1 MARKVAVIG
10 SGQTYHTGGR
20 ADVNGQELISEAVNR
35 ALTAA
40 QLTIDDIDGIVI
52 GNMDHFEGIN
62 YVDSWSAPGT
72 GGTMKPVIKLTT
84 GGTTGTTLAIGG
96 YHLVASG
103 MFSKL
108 LVIGWEK
115 NTESDTTA
123 AITTAFDPIWDRL
136 VFAGAI
142 GGLAVEAQAYLARY
156 NHKKEDAA
164 RVVVRD
170 RKNGANN
177 PFAHVQKETTVKQV
191 MASPL
196 IADPLHWLDMCP
208 RTDGA
213 CAVIFA
219 EESVAEK
226 ICDKPAWVLGTS
238 VRHNAAMTADVSLD
252 GLQSMVHAS
261 KELFSKTG
269 ITDPLKQ
276 LDVIE
281 MYLPYS
287 YAGLSWIES
296 LGLCKP
302 GEGPKLVWDGVTDM
316 DGELPINPSGGP
328 ICGNPIGATALIRV
342 AEATLQVQG
351 RADARQVK
359 GGKVNLAL
367 ATGFGGC
374 FWTDLLLFGAKKP

>member
-1 MARKVAVIG
+1 MARRVAIIG
-10 SGQTYHTGGR
+10 SGQTYHNGGR
-20 ADVNGQELISEAVNR
+20 TDVNAQEMITEAVTR
-35 ALTAA
+35 ALAA
-40 QLTIDDIDGIVI
+40 AELTIDDIDGIVI

-62 YVDSWSAPGT
+62 YVDTWSVPAT
-72 GGTMKPVIKLTT
+72 GGVMKPVIKLTT

-108 LVIGWEK
+108 LVVGWEK
-115 NTESDTTA
+115 NSESDTTA

-156 NHKKEDAA
+156 NHKPEDAA

-170 RKNGANN
+170 RKHGANN
-177 PFAHVQKETTVKQV
+177 PHAHIQKEITVKQV
-191 MASPL
+191 LSSPPL
-196 IADPLHWLDMCP
+196 ADPLHFLDMCP

-219 EESVAEK
+219 DEYVAEK
-226 ICDKPAWVLGTS
+226 ICKKPAWVLGSS
-238 VRHNAAMTADVSLD
+238 VRHNAAFTTDVD
-252 GLQSMVHAS
+252 FNGLKTMAS
-261 KELFSKTG
+261 AAKELFSKTG
-269 ITDPLKQ
+269 ITDPLEQ

-302 GEGPKLVWDGVTDM
+302 GDGPKLVWDGVTDM
-316 DGELPINPSGGP
+316 GGKLPINPSGGP
-328 ICGNPIGATALIRV
+328 ICANPIGATALIRV
-342 AEATLQVQG
+342 AEAALQIQN
-351 RADARQVK
+351 RADARQVPDTK
-359 GGKVNLAL
+359 LAL

-374 FWTDLLLFGAKKP
+374 FWTDLMLLGANKP

>member
-1 MARKVAVIG
+1 MPRRVAVIG
-10 SGQTYHTGGR
+10 SGQTVHSGGR
-20 ADVNGQELISEAVNR
+20 ADVNGQELIAEAVKR
-35 ALTAA
+35 ALESA

-62 YVDSWSAPGT
+62 FVDSWSAPGT

-170 RKNGANN
+170 RQNGANN
-177 PFAHVQKETTVKQV
+177 PLAHVQKETTVKQV
-191 MASPL
+191 LASPL

-213 CAVIFA
+213 AAVIFA
-219 EESVAEK
+219 DEYVAEK
-226 ICDKPAWVLGTS
+226 ICPTPAWVLGTS
-238 VRHNAAMTADVSLD
+238 VRHNAAMTTDVSLD
-252 GLQSMVHAS
+252 GLQSMIHAS
-261 KELFSKTG
+261 KELFGKTG

-302 GEGPKLVWDGVTDM
+302 GDGPKLVWDGVTDM

-351 RADARQVK
+351 RAEARQVK
-359 GGKVNLAL
+359 GGKVDLAL

-374 FWTDLLLFGAKKP
+374 FWTDLLLFGSKKP

>member
-1 MARKVAVIG
+1 
-10 SGQTYHTGGR
+10 
-20 ADVNGQELISEAVNR
+20 
-35 ALTAA
+35 
-40 QLTIDDIDGIVI
+40 
-52 GNMDHFEGIN
+52 
-62 YVDSWSAPGT
+62 
-72 GGTMKPVIKLTT
+72 
-84 GGTTGTTLAIGG
+84 
-96 YHLVASG
+96 
-103 MFSKL
+103 
-108 LVIGWEK
+108 
-115 NTESDTTA
+115 
-123 AITTAFDPIWDRL
+123 IWDRL

-142 GGLAVEAQAYLARY
+142 GGLALEAQAYLARY

-177 PFAHVQKETTVKQV
+177 PYAHVQKETTIKQV
-191 MASPL
+191 LGSPL

-213 CAVIFA
+213 AAVIFA
-219 EESVAEK
+219 ADTIAEK
-226 ICDKPAWVLGTS
+226 ICDKPAWVLGTA
-238 VRHNAAMTADVSLD
+238 VRHNWAMTADVPLH
-252 GLQSMVHAS
+252 GLQSLTSAS
-261 KELFSKTG
+261 KELFTKTG

-302 GEGPKLVWDGVTDM
+302 GDGPKLVWDGVTDM
-316 DGELPINPSGGP
+316 EGELPINPSGGP

-351 RADARQVK
+351 RAETRQVK
-359 GGKVNLAL
+359 GGKVEIAL

-374 FWTDLLLFGAKKP
+374 FWSDMLLFGSKKP

>member
-1 MARKVAVIG
+1 MANRVAVIG
-10 SGQTYHTGGR
+10 SGQTFHSGGR
-20 ADVNGQELISEAVNR
+20 ADVNGQELITEAVTR
-35 ALTAA
+35 ALKAA
-40 QLTIDDIDGIVI
+40 ELTIDDIDGVVI

-62 YVDSWSAPGT
+62 YVDTWSVPGT

-84 GGTTGTTLAIGG
+84 GGTTGTTLAIAG

-108 LVIGWEK
+108 LVVGWEK

-123 AITTAFDPIWDRL
+123 AITTAFDAIWDRL

-156 NHKKEDAA
+156 NHKPEDAA

-177 PFAHVQKETTVKQV
+177 PYAHVQKETTIKQV
-191 MASPL
+191 LASPL
-196 IADPLHWLDMCP
+196 LADPVHWLDMCP

-219 EESVAEK
+219 AEKVAEK
-226 ICDKPAWVLGTS
+226 ICDRPAWVLGTS
-238 VRHNAAMTADVSLD
+238 VRHNYAFTTDVDLNGLRSMESAA
-252 GLQSMVHAS
+252 
-261 KELFSKTG
+261 KELFSKTN
-269 ITDPLKQ
+269 IRDPLNE

-316 DGELPINPSGGP
+316 DGKLPINPSGGP

-351 RADARQVK
+351 RAEARQVPGVK
-359 GGKVNLAL
+359 KAL

-374 FWTDLLLFGAKKP
+374 FWSDLLLFGAKKPE

>member
-1 MARKVAVIG
+1 MMARRVAIVG
-10 SGQTYHTGGR
+10 SGQTYHSGGR
-20 ADVNGQELISEAVNR
+20 TDVNAQEMITEAVVR
-35 ALTAA
+35 ALESAE
-40 QLTIDDIDGIVI
+40 LTIDDIDGIVI

-62 YVDSWSAPGT
+62 YVDTWSVPAT
-72 GGTMKPVIKLTT
+72 GGTLKPVIKLTT

-103 MFSKL
+103 FFSKL

-115 NTESDTTA
+115 NSESDTTA

-170 RKNGANN
+170 RKHGANN
-177 PFAHVQKETTVKQV
+177 PYAHMQKEVTIKQV
-191 MASPL
+191 LSSPPL
-196 IADPLHWLDMCP
+196 ADPLHFLDMCP

-219 EESVAEK
+219 DEYSAEK
-226 ICDKPAWVLGTS
+226 ICDRPAWILGTS
-238 VRHNAAMTADVSLD
+238 VRHNAAFSTDVNFD
-252 GLQSMVHAS
+252 GLKTMESAAR
-261 KELFSKTG
+261 ELFHKTG
-269 ITDPLKQ
+269 ITDPLEQ

-287 YAGLSWIES
+287 YAGLIWIES
-296 LGLCKP
+296 LGLCKK
-302 GEGPKLVWDGVTDM
+302 GDGPRLVWDGVTDM
-316 DGELPINPSGGP
+316 GGKLPINPSGGP
-328 ICGNPIGATALIRV
+328 ICANPIGATGLIRV
-342 AEATLQVQG
+342 AEAALQIQN
-351 RADARQVK
+351 RAEKRQVPDAK
-359 GGKVNLAL
+359 IAL

-374 FWTDLLLFGAKKP
+374 FWTDLVLLGAKKP